1 MIVFDLEANG
11 LVHDCTEIHCIVLY
25 DTNDDQTVVYNNEGG
40 DCDPLVR
47 AVTRLDDA
55 DSIVGHNIISYDLR
69 VIKKLYPFFDPKGEV
84 VDTLILFITSFLPTA
99 AIRQYIILIITPS
112 ML

>member
-25 DTNDDQTVVYNNEGG
+25 DTDDDQTVVYNNEGG

-47 AVTRLDDA
+47 AITRLDDA
-55 DSIVGHNIISYDLR
+55 DAIVGHNIISYDLR
-69 VIKKLYPFFDPKGEV
+69 VLKKLYPFFDPQGEV
-84 VDTLILFITSFLPTA
+84 IDTLILSRLYHP
-99 AIRQYIILIITPS
+99 
-112 ML
+112 

>member
-11 LVHDCTEIHCIVLY
+11 LVHDCTEIHCIVLH

-84 VDTLILFITSFLPTA
+84 VDTLILSRL
-99 AIRQYIILIITPS
+99 YLSLIHI
-112 ML
+112 